1 MRSAKEVYLYDSK
14 GDYVKTYRTISEFA
28 KENGVRDNVF
38 SPTQNKSVHYK
49 LNSGF
54 ASLSRIGKVSARQVL
69 GIKATKVT
77 KQSRTY
83 TFDLKIRD
91 NKGKVIASANA
102 VLDPKVFNLK

>member
-69 GIKATKVT
+69 GIKATKIVKTT
-77 KQSRTY
+77 KSY
-83 TFDLKIRD
+83 TFNMEIKD
-91 NKGKVIASANA
+91 NKGNIIAKANA
-102 VLDPKVFNLK
+102 VLDPKIFNLK